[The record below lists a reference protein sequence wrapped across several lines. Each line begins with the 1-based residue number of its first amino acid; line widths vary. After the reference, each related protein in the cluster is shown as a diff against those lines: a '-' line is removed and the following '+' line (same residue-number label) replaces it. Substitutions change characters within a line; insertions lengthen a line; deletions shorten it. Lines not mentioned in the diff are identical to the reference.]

1 MGTEQ
6 GLRGAVQRWPCT
18 HAAPQRQ
25 LFGLFLSE
33 SPNFFFLGCA
43 KRLPGSQCPDQG
55 LNPSRGSASLESWP
69 LGCQGAP

>member
-33 SPNFFFLGCA
+33 SPIFFLAVPNGF
-43 KRLPGSQCPDQG
+43 QD
-55 LNPSRGSASLESWP
+55 PSVLTRD
-69 LGCQGAP
+69 